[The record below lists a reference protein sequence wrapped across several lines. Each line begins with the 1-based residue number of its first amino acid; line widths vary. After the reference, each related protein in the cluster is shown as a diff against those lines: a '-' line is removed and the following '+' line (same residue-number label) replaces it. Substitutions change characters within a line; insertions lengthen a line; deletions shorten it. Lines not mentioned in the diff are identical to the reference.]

1 MAEIGSPEK
10 TPPSFRMLRSVPFLL
25 IATVGSF
32 NKSTFSPFEE
42 GV

>member
-10 TPPSFRMLRSVPFLL
+10 IPTSFRMLRSVPFWL
-25 IATVGSF
+25 IATVGTF
-32 NKSTFSPFEE
+32 NKSTFSPLEE